1 MGRPPLNFKM
11 TSVRLSPEERDRII
25 ALVGDRGMAQFIRE
39 AVEKELKRREQSLRR
54 QGDPPSD
61 P

>member
-1 MGRPPLNFKM
+1 M
-11 TSVRLSPEERDRII
+11 TSVRLSPEERERII

-39 AVEKELKRREQSLRR
+39 AVEKELRRREQTLRR

>member
-1 MGRPPLNFKM
+1 MGRPPLNIKM
-11 TSVRLSPEERDRII
+11 TSVRLSPEERQRII

-54 QGDPPSD
+54 QDDTPSA